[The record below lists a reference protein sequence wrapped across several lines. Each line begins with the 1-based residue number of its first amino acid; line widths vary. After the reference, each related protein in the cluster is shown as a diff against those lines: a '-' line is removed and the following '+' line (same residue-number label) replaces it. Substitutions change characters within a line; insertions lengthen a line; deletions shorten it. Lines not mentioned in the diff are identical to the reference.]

1 MSDVR
6 HASHDPDLLLIRAMA
21 LGDKGAMA
29 ELYTRH
35 GRKILSYLLGQI
47 NDRHLAEEVLQDVMT
62 AAWRGAGGFR
72 GDSTVRTWLLAIAR
86 IKVLNVW
93 RRREQDTAELDD
105 EMMGDGFNV
114 SARIEQSDEQEA
126 VRRALYALP
135 DDQRETLELIFYHDL
150 TGPEA
155 AEVLGVAEGTVKS
168 RVFRAKRTLRGLLQ
182 QKEVD
187 HEQ

>member
-1 MSDVR
+1 
-6 HASHDPDLLLIRAMA
+6 
-21 LGDKGAMA
+21 
-29 ELYTRH
+29 
-35 GRKILSYLLGQI
+35 
-47 NDRHLAEEVLQDVMT
+47 
-62 AAWRGAGGFR
+62 
-72 GDSTVRTWLLAIAR
+72 
-86 IKVLNVW
+86 VW
-93 RRREQDTAELDD
+93 RRRERDTAELDD
-105 EMMGDGFNV
+105 EMVSDGFNV

-135 DDQRETLELIFYHDL
+135 DGQRETLELIFYHNL

-168 RVFRAKRTLRGLLQ
+168 RVFRAKQTLRGLLQ